1 MVEES
6 EVMAET
12 AKDLTRSKE
21 IAEHVCRMLMA
32 AGSVPE
38 FGTGGVP
45 VAVAARVMGKDP
57 TWVQAGIICGWLPI
71 GRATQDMKQVTSME
85 QVDRGKRTNYY
96 ISPKLFWE
104 MTGYVWRGK
113 EEKIVQHLP
122 ELLAVHGIRPG
133 ICLSRI

>member
-6 EVMAET
+6 AVMAET

-32 AGSVPE
+32 AGSGPE

-71 GRATQDMKQVTSME
+71 GKATQDMKQVTSME
-85 QVDRGKRTNYY
+85 QVDRRKRTNYY

-104 MTGYVWRGK
+104 MTGYVWRGNEGK
-113 EEKIVQHLP
+113 V
-122 ELLAVHGIRPG
+122 V
-133 ICLSRI
+133 

>member
-1 MVEES
+1 MIEES

-57 TWVQAGIICGWLPI
+57 T
-71 GRATQDMKQVTSME
+71 
-85 QVDRGKRTNYY
+85 
-96 ISPKLFWE
+96 
-104 MTGYVWRGK
+104 
-113 EEKIVQHLP
+113 
-122 ELLAVHGIRPG
+122 
-133 ICLSRI
+133 LSLIHI